1 MIVGAWCCKDQRQ
14 LEKAYKWL
22 NEVID
27 EQFMDDGGYCQFS
40 FNYERLVLQD
50 LECVLSIEKKT
61 GKNLS
66 DRSKEKIKNAA
77 ILMYQCQDES
87 GDVPNYGY
95 NDGALVFPLTSCGS
109 VSYTHLTL
117 RIPVS

>member
-1 MIVGAWCCKDQRQ
+1 MERGVAKIKGSLKMQ
-14 LEKAYKWL
+14 YKWL

-66 DRSKEKIKNAA
+66 DRKQGKE
-77 ILMYQCQDES
+77 
-87 GDVPNYGY
+87 
-95 NDGALVFPLTSCGS
+95 
-109 VSYTHLTL
+109 
-117 RIPVS
+117 